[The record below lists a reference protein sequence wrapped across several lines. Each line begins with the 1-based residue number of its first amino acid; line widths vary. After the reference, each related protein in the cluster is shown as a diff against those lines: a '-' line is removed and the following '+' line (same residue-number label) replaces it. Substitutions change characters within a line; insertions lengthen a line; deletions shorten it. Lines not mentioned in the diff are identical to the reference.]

1 MATTKKQL
9 AILILF
15 FPRYVM
21 IHDKKGSEV
30 FTRSQ
35 PKIDSNK
42 LGNIGSPMKGEI
54 IEVKVAVG
62 DVVKKGQV
70 VAIISAMKME
80 MAVQVNLQLI
90 FAICSVLS
98 IDLFCSQIVHFHT
111 MEYIGSI

>member
-1 MATTKKQL
+1 
-9 AILILF
+9 
-15 FPRYVM
+15 M

-35 PKIDSNK
+35 PKIDPNK

-80 MAVQVNLQLI
+80 MAVQVNLELLLM
-90 FAICSVLS
+90 FAIFR
-98 IDLFCSQIVHFHT
+98 IQGWDLL
-111 MEYIGSI
+111 GSDTV